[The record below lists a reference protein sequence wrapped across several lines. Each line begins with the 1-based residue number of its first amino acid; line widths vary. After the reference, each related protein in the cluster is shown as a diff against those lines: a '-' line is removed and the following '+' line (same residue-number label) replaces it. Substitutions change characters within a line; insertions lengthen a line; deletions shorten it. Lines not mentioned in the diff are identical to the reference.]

1 MKKCRV
7 DDLKGTEILAKDVL
21 TPEYQILLSVGMQ
34 LKQEYIEKL
43 RELDIKEVYVE
54 EDESE
59 KSETKTVVILR
70 EELKASLKFK
80 VKSILEKKTYSHND
94 KLEELSRTADHIIM
108 NILEEDKVVEQIYD
122 IKGRS
127 SDIYEHS
134 INICSLATIVAL
146 KMDLPPRMVH
156 DIGVSCLLHD
166 LGLRYLTIDYDDR
179 SVDELT
185 DLEYAEYKKHPIY
198 GYTALRGENW
208 ISNESKNMILYHH
221 ERMDGSGYPLKAT
234 DIPVECRIVQ
244 ICDVFDEMI
253 CGIGCKRVKVY
264 EAIEYLRDFKDVKF
278 DGKIVDTFLEFTAV
292 YPAGTTILTNEGE
305 TGIVLY
311 QNKAFPDRPVLR
323 IIKDRDGRS
332 VNVVKDLIK
341 INNVY
346 IEEVID

>member
-7 DDLKGTEILAKDVL
+7 DDLTGTEILARDVF
-21 TPEYQILLSVGMQ
+21 TPEYQVLLSMGMQ

-54 EDESE
+54 EDESN
-59 KSETKTVVILR
+59 TKTVVILK
-70 EELKASLKFK
+70 EEIKASLKFK
-80 VKSILEKKTYSHND
+80 VKSILEKHTYSHND
-94 KLEELSRTADHIIM
+94 DLEELSRTADHIIM

-146 KMDLPPRMVH
+146 KMDIPPRMVH

-166 LGLRYLTIDYDDR
+166 LGLRYLTFDYADR

-234 DIPVECRIVQ
+234 DIPIDCRIVQ
-244 ICDVFDEMI
+244 VCDVFDEMI

-264 EAIEYLRDFKDVKF
+264 EAIEYLRDLKDIKF

-292 YPAGTTILTNEGE
+292 YPAGTTVLTNEGE

-323 IIKDRDGRS
+323 IIKDKDGKRTDA
-332 VNVVKDLIK
+332 VKDLIK

>member
-1 MKKCRV
+1 MKRCKV
-7 DDLKGTEILAKDVL
+7 DNLTGKEILAKDVL
-21 TPEYQILLSVGMQ
+21 TPDYQILLSVGMP

-43 RELDIKEVYVE
+43 RELDIKEVYIK
-54 EDESE
+54 EDELH
-59 KSETKTVVILR
+59 TKTVVILR
-70 EELKASLKFK
+70 EEVEESFK
-80 VKSILEKKTYSHND
+80 SKVRSILEKHTYSHNA
-94 KLEELSRTADHIIM
+94 KLEELCQTADSIIT

-134 INICSLATIVAL
+134 ISICSLATILAL
-146 KMDLPPRMVH
+146 KMELPHQTVH

-166 LGLRYLTIDYDDR
+166 LGLRYLTIDY
-179 SVDELT
+179 VDKNLGELSEF
-185 DLEYAEYKKHPIY
+185 EYAEYKKHPIY

-208 ISNESKNMILYHH
+208 ISSESKNMILYHH
-221 ERMDGSGYPLKAT
+221 ERMDGSGYPLKTT
-234 DIPVECRIVQ
+234 DSPVECRIIQ

-253 CGIGCKRVKVY
+253 CGIGCKRVKVH
-264 EAIEYLRDFKDVKF
+264 EAVEYLRSLKDIKF

-292 YPAGTTILTNEGE
+292 YPAGSTVRTNEKE

-311 QNKAFPDRPVLR
+311 QNKEFPDRPVLR

-332 VNVVKDLIK
+332 VDVVKDLVEV
-341 INNVY
+341 NNVY

>member
-1 MKKCRV
+1 MKRCKV
-7 DDLKGTEILAKDVL
+7 DNLTGKEILAKDVI
-21 TPEYQILLSVGMQ
+21 TSEYQILLSVGMT

-43 RELDIKEVYVE
+43 RELDIKEVYIK
-54 EDESE
+54 EDEPH
-59 KSETKTVVILR
+59 TKTVVILR
-70 EELKASLKFK
+70 EEVEESFK
-80 VKSILEKKTYSHND
+80 SKVRSILEKHTYSHND
-94 KLEELSRTADHIIM
+94 KLEELCQTADSIITK
-108 NILEEDKVVEQIYD
+108 ILEEDKVVEQIYD

-134 INICSLATIVAL
+134 ISICSLATILAL
-146 KMDLPPRMVH
+146 KMELPHQTVH

-166 LGLRYLTIDYDDR
+166 LGLRYLAIDYADR
-179 SVDELT
+179 NVEELSE
-185 DLEYAEYKKHPIY
+185 LEYAEYKKHPIY

-221 ERMDGSGYPLKAT
+221 ERMDGSGYPLKAA
-234 DIPVECRIVQ
+234 DSPVECRIVQ

-264 EAIEYLRDFKDVKF
+264 EAIEYLRSLKDIKF

-292 YPAGTTILTNEGE
+292 YPAGSTVRTNEKE

-311 QNKAFPDRPVLR
+311 QNKEFPDRPVLR
-323 IIKDRDGRS
+323 IIEDRDGRS
-332 VNVVKDLIK
+332 VDVVKDLVEV
-341 INNVY
+341 NNVY

>member
-1 MKKCRV
+1 MKRCKV
-7 DDLKGTEILAKDVL
+7 DDLTGTEILAKDVF
-21 TPEYQILLSVGMQ
+21 TPEYQVLLSVGMP

-54 EDESE
+54 EDEPH
-59 KSETKTVVILR
+59 TKTVVILR
-70 EELKASLKFK
+70 EEVEASLKFK
-80 VKSILEKKTYSHND
+80 VKSILEKHTYSHNA

-134 INICSLATIVAL
+134 INICSMATIIAL
-146 KMDLPPRMVH
+146 KMDLPPKIVH

-166 LGLRYLTIDYDDR
+166 LGLRYLTIDY
-179 SVDELT
+179 VDKNLE
-185 DLEYAEYKKHPIY
+185 DLSESEYAEYKKHPIY

-234 DIPVECRIVQ
+234 DSTVECRIVQ
-244 ICDVFDEMI
+244 ICDAFDEMI

-264 EAIEYLRDFKDVKF
+264 KAVEYLRSFKDIQF

-292 YPAGTTILTNEGE
+292 YPAGSTVRTNERE

-311 QNKAFPDRPVLR
+311 QNKEFPDRPVLR
-323 IIKDRDGRS
+323 IIKDKDGRS
-332 VNVVKDLIK
+332 VDIVKDLVK
-341 INNVY
+341 VNNVY